1 MCSDWVKN
9 NIHYQTLILIKQM
22 LHKLPHR
29 LHLSM
34 HSTKFTTIKCLESD
48 GFFVFMSH
56 KTVDETTQLISAN
69 YNVES
74 LIKVSQPYKKG
85 RGKKA

>member
-1 MCSDWVKN
+1 MYTYRQ
-9 NIHYQTLILIKQM
+9 I
-22 LHKLPHR
+22 
-29 LHLSM
+29 
-34 HSTKFTTIKCLESD
+34 TIKCLESG

-56 KTVDETTQLISAN
+56 KTVDETTLLISAN

-74 LIKVSQPYKKG
+74 LIKVSQSYKKG